1 MAVAVVLLCWSSSSG
16 QQAVSAEAQ
25 FRRQRVE
32 ALLGNVSGQ
41 IKGLDEPTVRVFLRL
56 RAAKFL
62 WAEKG
67 AASSRAAETMA
78 AEALADIQEHGDE
91 IPGLYVNLFRKEVL
105 AALQLHAPTLAT
117 QLVERYK
124 LESAA
129 RGFETAYEMLG
140 SKDGA
145 ARAAELMGRNIQS
158 GAERS
163 DSNLN
168 FFLSRLDESNTAA
181 TNRLLAD
188 LLNVAE
194 RAPGNYPVTFLFGV
208 ANKYL
213 YRAATPAE
221 LRARFM
227 TLFIKVSANPSSMS
241 QADQTLAYNL
251 LRANLRSI
259 ESTLPAL
266 YAQASAQVSALGS
279 ALPAQSPA
287 REVADESIKGSAD
300 QLSQTVTEAEAA
312 KEEGLRNELLERA
325 ARAALSEGRL
335 TLAVDLIMK
344 VKLEDEKQGEEFVS
358 YRDQFLGDVI
368 HGGIAQKD
376 YDALAYAAEHI
387 QDPLRRAAGLQRL
400 AMHFSE
406 SKEITRAIGVLTD
419 ALKLVESAKD
429 DARKATALLN
439 LAVVCLKVDEARAFP
454 TASAA
459 LKIIDGL
466 PGLTPEAKPGG
477 EAHLARVQTLLQIS
491 YTIVPV
497 FQLLAQKDELGTF
510 SAANS
515 LHTPELKASAM
526 LGAAT
531 GVPGVWGTVK
541 TPAASK

>member
-1 MAVAVVLLCWSSSSG
+1 MAVTLLLLCWSSSSG

-25 FRRQRVE
+25 FRRQRAE
-32 ALLGNVSGQ
+32 ALLGSVSGQ
-41 IKGLDEPTVRVFLRL
+41 IKGLDEPAVRVFLRL
-56 RAAKFL
+56 RASKFL
-62 WAEKG
+62 WAEKN
-67 AASSRAAETMA
+67 ATSSRAAEAMA
-78 AEALADIQEHGDE
+78 AEALADIQEHGNE
-91 IPGLYVNLFRKEVL
+91 IPGLYVKLFRKEVL
-105 AALQLHAPTLAT
+105 AALQLHAPTLAA
-117 QLVERYK
+117 QLAERYK
-124 LESAA
+124 LEAA
-129 RGFETAYEMLG
+129 AGGFETAYEMLG
-140 SKDGA
+140 SKDGT

-163 DSNLN
+163 DSNLD
-168 FFLSRLDESNTAA
+168 FFLSRLDESDTAA

-194 RAPGNYPVTFLFGV
+194 RAPGNYPVSFLFGV

-213 YRAATPAE
+213 YRAATPAD
-221 LRARFM
+221 LKARFM
-227 TLFIKVSANPSSMS
+227 TLFIRASANPASMS

-259 ESTLPAL
+259 ESTLPTL

-279 ALPAQSPA
+279 ALPAPSPA
-287 REVADESIKGSAD
+287 REVADESIRGSAD
-300 QLSQTVTEAEAA
+300 QLSQTIAEADAA
-312 KEEGLRNELLERA
+312 KEDGLRNELLERA

-344 VKLEDEKQGEEFVS
+344 VKSLDEKRTEEFDT

-368 HGGIAQKD
+368 RGGVARKD
-376 YDALAYAAEHI
+376 YDALAYAAERI

-400 AMHFSE
+400 AVYFSE
-406 SKEITRAIGVLTD
+406 TKDVPRAMGVLTD

-466 PGLTPEAKPGG
+466 PGPALEAKPGG
-477 EAHLARVQTLLQIS
+477 EARLAYVQTLLQIS

-510 SAANS
+510 SVANS

-531 GVPGVWGTVK
+531 GVPGVWGAVK
-541 TPAASK
+541 APAASK

>member
-1 MAVAVVLLCWSSSSG
+1 MG
-16 QQAVSAEAQ
+16 
-25 FRRQRVE
+25 
-32 ALLGNVSGQ
+32 G
-41 IKGLDEPTVRVFLRL
+41 
-56 RAAKFL
+56 
-62 WAEKG
+62 EKD
-67 AASSRAAETMA
+67 AASSRTAEALAT
-78 AEALADIQEHGDE
+78 EALADIQEHGDE

-105 AALQLHAPTLAT
+105 AALQLHAPTLAA

-129 RGFETAYEMLG
+129 GGFETAYEMLG

-163 DSNLN
+163 DFNLN
-168 FFLSRLDESNTAA
+168 FFLSRLDESDTAA
-181 TNRLLAD
+181 TNRLLTD

-194 RAPGNYPVTFLFGV
+194 RAPGNYPVSFLFGV

-221 LRARFM
+221 LKARFM
-227 TLFIKVSANPSSMS
+227 TLFIRASANPASMS
-241 QADQTLAYNL
+241 LEDQTLAYNL

-259 ESTLPAL
+259 EGTLPAL

-279 ALPAQSPA
+279 ALPARSPA
-287 REVADESIKGSAD
+287 REVADESIRGSAD
-300 QLSQTVTEAEAA
+300 QLSQTVAEADAA
-312 KEEGLRNELLERA
+312 KDDGLRNELLERA

-344 VKLEDEKQGEEFVS
+344 VKSVDEKRSEEFVA

-368 HGGIAQKD
+368 RGGVTRND

-400 AMHFSE
+400 AVHFAE
-406 SKEITRAIGVLTD
+406 TKDVPRAMRVLTD

-439 LAVVCLKVDEARAFP
+439 LAAICLRVDEPRAFP
-454 TASAA
+454 TANAA

-466 PGLTPEAKPGG
+466 PGRPPEAKSGS
-477 EAHLARVQTLLQIS
+477 EARLAHVQTLLQLS
-491 YTIVPV
+491 YTLVPV
-497 FQLLAQKDELGTF
+497 FQLLAQKDETGTF
-510 SAANS
+510 SAANN

-526 LGAAT
+526 LGATT
-531 GVPGVWGTVK
+531 GVPGVWGAGK
-541 TPAASK
+541 APAASK

>member
-1 MAVAVVLLCWSSSSG
+1 LLLCWNSSSG
-16 QQAVSAEAQ
+16 QQAASAEAQ
-25 FRRQRVE
+25 FRRQRAA
-32 ALLGNVSGQ
+32 ALLGSVSGQ
-41 IKGLDEPTVRVFLRL
+41 IKGLDEPAVRVFLRL
-56 RAAKFL
+56 RAARFL
-62 WAEKG
+62 WAEKD
-67 AASSRAAETMA
+67 AASSRAAEAMA
-78 AEALADIQEHGDE
+78 AEALADIQEHEDE

-105 AALQLHAPTLAT
+105 AALQLHAPNLAA

-129 RGFETAYEMLG
+129 GGFETAYEMLD
-140 SKDGA
+140 SKDGT
-145 ARAAELMGRNIQS
+145 ARAAELMGRSIQS

-163 DSNLN
+163 DSNLD
-168 FFLSRLDESNTAA
+168 FFLSRLDESDTVA
-181 TNRLLAD
+181 TNRLLTD

-194 RAPGNYPVTFLFGV
+194 RTPGNYPVTFLFGV

-213 YRAATPAE
+213 YRAATPAD
-221 LRARFM
+221 LKARFM
-227 TLFIKVSANPSSMS
+227 ILFIRASANPASMS
-241 QADQTLAYNL
+241 LEDQTLAYNL

-287 REVADESIKGSAD
+287 REVADESIRGSAD
-300 QLSQTVTEAEAA
+300 QLSQTVAEADAA
-312 KEEGLRNELLERA
+312 KDDGLRNELLERA
-325 ARAALSEGRL
+325 ARAALAEGRL

-344 VKLEDEKQGEEFVS
+344 VKSVDEKRREEFVA

-368 HGGIAQKD
+368 RGSVARKD
-376 YDALAYAAEHI
+376 YDALAYAAERI
-387 QDPLRRAAGLQRL
+387 QDPLRRAVGLQRL
-400 AMHFSE
+400 AVHFSE
-406 SKEITRAIGVLTD
+406 TRDVPRAMGVLTD

-454 TASAA
+454 TANAA

-466 PGLTPEAKPGG
+466 PGRAPGTKPGS
-477 EAHLARVQTLLQIS
+477 EAHFAHVQTLLQIS
-491 YTIVPV
+491 YAIVPV
-497 FQLLAQKDELGTF
+497 FQLLSQKDETGAF
-510 SAANS
+510 SAANN

-531 GVPGVWGTVK
+531 GAPGVWGTGK
-541 TPAASK
+541 ASAASK